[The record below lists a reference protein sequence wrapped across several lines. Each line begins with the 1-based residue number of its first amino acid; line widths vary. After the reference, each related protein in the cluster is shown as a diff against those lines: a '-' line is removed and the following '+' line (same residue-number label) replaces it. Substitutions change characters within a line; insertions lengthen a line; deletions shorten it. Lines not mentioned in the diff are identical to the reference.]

1 MQKYTIDDNPD
12 KGGVPVS
19 DQFAPRIEDRIRQKV
34 ESGVYANV
42 DAVLEEALGLL
53 DERDQLRILRDSLVR
68 ANEQIERG
76 EFVEWTPDLLEQ
88 WDREADEL
96 MRQGRQP
103 KADVRP

>member
-1 MQKYTIDDNPD
+1 MSVQLAT
-12 KGGVPVS
+12 
-19 DQFAPRIEDRIRQKV
+19 RISERILQKV
-34 ESGVYANV
+34 ETGAYASA

-53 DERDQLRILRDSLVR
+53 DERDQLRSLRESLVR

>member
-1 MQKYTIDDNPD
+1 MT
-12 KGGVPVS
+12 V
-19 DQFAPRIEDRIRQKV
+19 QFASRVADRIQQKV
-34 ESGVYANV
+34 ESGDYANA
-42 DAVLEEALGLL
+42 DAVMEEALSLL
-53 DERDQLRILRDSLVR
+53 DERDRLRKLRESLVR

-76 EFVEWTPDLLEQ
+76 NDVEWSPDLLEQ

>member
-1 MQKYTIDDNPD
+1 MSVQL
-12 KGGVPVS
+12 
-19 DQFAPRIEDRIRQKV
+19 APRVADRIRQKV
-34 ESGVYANV
+34 ETGDYADA
-42 DAVLEEALGLL
+42 DAVMEEALSLL
-53 DERDQLRILRDSLVR
+53 DERDRMRDLRASLVR